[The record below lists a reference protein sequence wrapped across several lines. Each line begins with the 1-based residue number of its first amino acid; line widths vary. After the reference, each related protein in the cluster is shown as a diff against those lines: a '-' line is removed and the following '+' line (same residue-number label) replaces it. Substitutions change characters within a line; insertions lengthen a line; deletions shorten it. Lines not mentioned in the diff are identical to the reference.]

1 MVCIDFEVFK
11 YNWLCVAI
19 DLKTKEKH
27 VIVDDKD
34 ALERLYEKHKQDVF
48 IGYNIRGYDQFVMK
62 SILCGFNPKDVNDF
76 IIVKGKNGY
85 QYSKEFN
92 RIPLIIFDTMP
103 NPPIG
108 LKTLEG
114 FMGVNIHETAV
125 PFDIDR
131 PLTKEEI
138 ESTVGYCRDDV
149 LNTIK
154 VFVTR
159 IEEFSSQLELVKM
172 FDLDASYL
180 GKTKAQLSAIILG
193 AEKTPSRG
201 DEFNF
206 VIPDTL
212 RIKKYQSVVDWF
224 IQCREVA
231 LNNLRAGID
240 PDVVRDG
247 FYKQKLD
254 CEIAGVPHTFAWGGL
269 HGAKLNYIDDGY
281 FVNVDVASYYPSMM
295 IRYKYHSRSIHNPAK
310 FDEIYHSRLEYKHK
324 KDKRAQPLKIVLN
337 STYGAMKDKF
347 NALYDPLQAN
357 NVCVTGQ
364 LLLLDLI
371 EHIEPYADIVQS
383 NTDGILIKLRATNE
397 SEANRE
403 YERIDDICYEWEQ
416 RTGMGL
422 EFDEF
427 ARVVQRDVNTYLI
440 IDRNGKYK
448 SKGWDVKKL
457 NDLDYDLPI
466 INKAIINWFVKK
478 IKPEVTI
485 GECNDLRDFQKIF
498 KVSSLYKYALHGATF
513 DKKKNWLG
521 DGERLTDKVFRVFA
535 SKVENDGALYKV
547 KVKGDRGEVPEKF
560 AGCPDHCFIDNG
572 NVKGK
577 NVPDHLDR
585 DWYVKEAWRRIE
597 RFTKEGE

>member
-1 MVCIDFEVFK
+1 MICIDFECFK

-19 DLKTKEKH
+19 DLKTKEEH
-27 VIVDDKD
+27 VIIDDKD
-34 ALERLYEKHKQDVF
+34 ALERLYEKHKKDVF

-92 RIPLIIFDTMP
+92 RIPLIIFDVMP

-193 AEKTPSRG
+193 AEKMPSRG

-206 VIPDTL
+206 VIPETL

-231 LNNLRAGID
+231 LNNLQAGID

-416 RTGMGL
+416 RTGMNL
-422 EFDEF
+422 EFDEY
-427 ARVVQRDVNTYLI
+427 RKVIQRDVNNYII
-440 IDRNGKYK
+440 IDPDGGYK
-448 SKGWDVKKL
+448 SKGGEVKKL
-457 NDLDYDLPI
+457 NNLDFDLPI
-466 INKAIINWFVKK
+466 INKAMIAYFTKGVPVKD
-478 IKPEVTI
+478 TI
-485 GECNDLRDFQKIF
+485 SACNDLREFQKIV
-498 KVSSLYKYALHGATF
+498 KVSSLYLYGMH
-513 DKKKNWLG
+513 N
-521 DGERLTDKVFRVFA
+521 GERLEDKTFRVFA
-535 SKVENDGALYKV
+535 STRETDGMILKV
-547 KVKGDRGEVPEKF
+547 KTEGGKGEKF
-560 AGCPDHCFIDNG
+560 ANTPDHCFIDNTDV
-572 NVKGK
+572 NEKEL
-577 NVPDHLDR
+577 PPYLDKQ
-585 DWYVKEAWRRIE
+585 WYIDLAEMRIARFAKKE
-597 RFTKEGE
+597 